1 MYYQNHGASQRVN
14 PEEKLHP
21 DRLRYHTQILL
32 SVLEIPSMEEKVLQ
46 HRYPGQNSMRD
57 VDNRVLGYTYQPNFS
72 ILKLQMKQQ
81 PSPADEDTTKTPGSS
96 DEKVRKYPFYFMI
109 CLLHLL

>member
-1 MYYQNHGASQRVN
+1 
-14 PEEKLHP
+14 
-21 DRLRYHTQILL
+21 
-32 SVLEIPSMEEKVLQ
+32 MEEKVLQ

-72 ILKLQMKQQ
+72 ILRLQMKQQ

-96 DEKVRKYPFYFMI
+96 DEKVRKCPFCYLLL
-109 CLLHLL
+109 CLSYKAKTNIAKLQLEDILFG

>member
-1 MYYQNHGASQRVN
+1 MYYRNHGASQRVN

-21 DRLRYHTQILL
+21 DRLHYHTQILL
-32 SVLEIPSMEEKVLQ
+32 SALEIPSMEEKVLQ

-72 ILKLQMKQQ
+72 ILRLQMKQQ

-96 DEKVRKYPFYFMI
+96 DEKVRKHPFCDVLAMFI
-109 CLLHLL
+109 I